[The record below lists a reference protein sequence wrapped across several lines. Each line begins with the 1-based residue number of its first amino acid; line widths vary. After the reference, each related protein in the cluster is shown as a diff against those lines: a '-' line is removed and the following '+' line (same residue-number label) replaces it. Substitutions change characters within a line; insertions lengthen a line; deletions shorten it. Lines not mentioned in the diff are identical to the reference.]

1 MANSSSVVLMRM
13 RGRRRLRRA
22 RGDISRAS
30 CAWKLVGSITKSSLF
45 SALNVLKFVIF
56 PSDDFV
62 VVVVGGGAVGKS
74 MLFSCGVDCGDG
86 C

>member
-1 MANSSSVVLMRM
+1 MRM

-62 VVVVGGGAVGKS
+62 VVVAGGGGKS
-74 MLFSCGVDCGDG
+74 MLFSCGADCEV

>member
-1 MANSSSVVLMRM
+1 MRM

-56 PSDDFV
+56 PSDDFAV
-62 VVVVGGGAVGKS
+62 AVIGVDGGGIS
-74 MLFSCGVDCGDG
+74 MLFSCGADCEV